1 MPTSFS
7 PPAASDPSHHALEQA
22 AEWFA
27 LLDSGEATEA
37 DRRRWDAWLA
47 ASAEHRD
54 AWRYVERISHRFAP
68 IKASPERDTAIA
80 AYQQASGS
88 LQRRRQTLLGLGALA
103 GGGLL
108 GWTAWRHTALPGV
121 AQAWL
126 ADHRSGTG
134 EVRDIILPDGTVVW
148 LNAASA
154 FNQDFSLTDRR
165 LQLLR
170 GEILVDTAAD
180 PQGRPFHV
188 DTPEGRLRA
197 LGTRY
202 TVRLEAADTFLAV
215 YEGAVEVRTAAGAT
229 AVIPAGRQTRYT
241 REALGTPEPA
251 DPAREAW
258 TRGLLLAR
266 NIPLASLVQELRRYH
281 PGHLGLAPELADLP
295 VYGGYPID
303 DPAQTLAMLE
313 SVLPVRVKRSLPWWV
328 SIEPRDDPAA
338 APR

>member
-1 MPTSFS
+1 MADEPSFPDLES
-7 PPAASDPSHHALEQA
+7 LYCSHHGWLQGWLRRRLGNACDADVLLPPAASDPSHHALEQA

-47 ASAEHRD
+47 
-54 AWRYVERISHRFAP
+54 
-68 IKASPERDTAIA
+68 
-80 AYQQASGS
+80 
-88 LQRRRQTLLGLGALA
+88 
-103 GGGLL
+103 
-108 GWTAWRHTALPGV
+108 
-121 AQAWL
+121 
-126 ADHRSGTG
+126 
-134 EVRDIILPDGTVVW
+134 
-148 LNAASA
+148 
-154 FNQDFSLTDRR
+154 
-165 LQLLR
+165 
-170 GEILVDTAAD
+170 
-180 PQGRPFHV
+180 
-188 DTPEGRLRA
+188 
-197 LGTRY
+197 
-202 TVRLEAADTFLAV
+202 V

-229 AVIPAGRQTRYT
+229 AVIPAGWQTRYT